1 MSEVSLQ
8 PLPSATALRAA
19 LERRELTASEAV
31 RAHADRI
38 DAAHG
43 AFAVLDID
51 RALAD
56 AESLPAGPLYG
67 VPVTVKEQIAVVGL
81 PARDASLLVESVVAD
96 ADAAV
101 VARLRGAGAVV
112 IGTTNMSEF
121 AMFPDTTN
129 RVYGDTPNPVD
140 PSLSAGG
147 SSGGEAVAVRSGASA
162 LGFGSDY
169 GGSLRCPAHFCGI
182 FGLRPGVGAVPSN
195 GATGRLHTPVRALLS
210 TVGPLAR
217 TADDLALAY
226 GVISQTSAAQTS
238 ANGTLPARA
247 ARFDDARHRPVHPL
261 CEAAVERTL
270 VALADAGLEVDA
282 VAPPFQTQAEDLFL
296 ELTAAETR
304 AALGH
309 LLPERLDEASPQL
322 AAVWAAAQD
331 APPSSRDTE
340 LADVWARADAWFD
353 RTPVLVAPAAAEPAY
368 ALGRVDDV
376 FDLFAHCTLAS
387 ALGLPALVVPTG
399 LVGVQLIGKRGSE
412 WQLLRLARLLEERLS

>member
-8 PLPSATALRAA
+8 LPPSATALRAA

-31 RAHADRI
+31 QAHADRI

-43 AFAVLDID
+43 AFAVLDLD
-51 RALAD
+51 RALAG
-56 AESLPAGPLYG
+56 AESLPAGPLQG
-67 VPVTVKEQIAVVGL
+67 VPVTVKEQIAVAGL
-81 PARDASLLVESVVAD
+81 AAREASLLVEPVVAD
-96 ADAAV
+96 VDAVV
-101 VARLRGAGAVV
+101 VARLRSAGAVV
-112 IGTTNMSEF
+112 LGTTNMSEF

-129 RVYGDTPNPVD
+129 RVYGDTPNPGD

-147 SSGGEAVAVRSGASA
+147 SSGGEAVAVRTGASA

-169 GGSLRCPAHFCGI
+169 GGSIRCPAHFCGV

-226 GVISQTSAAQTS
+226 AVISQTTG
-238 ANGTLPARA
+238 NGPLPARA
-247 ARFDDARHRPVHPL
+247 ARFDDARRRPVHPL
-261 CEAAVERTL
+261 CEAAVERAL
-270 VALADAGLEVDA
+270 AALADAGVEVDA
-282 VAPPFQTQAEDLFL
+282 VTPPFQTQAEDLFL

-304 AALGH
+304 ASLAH

-322 AAVWAAAQD
+322 AAVWAAVQD
-331 APPSSRDTE
+331 APPSARDAE
-340 LADVWARADAWFD
+340 LPDVWARADAWLED
-353 RTPVLVAPAAAEPAY
+353 TPVLVAPAAAEPAY
-368 ALGRVDDV
+368 ARGRVDGV

-387 ALGLPALVVPTG
+387 VLGLPAVVVPAG
-399 LVGVQLIGKRGSE
+399 PVGVQLIGERGSE